1 MSTASQ
7 QNDLNA
13 DAPQYDRGI
22 VPAEVA
28 ARKER
33 EGEDFG
39 KNPPDSREPAAGDP
53 STDENEGSFN
63 TADGFTHDQE
73 GLTNNYA
80 IEPEMYINEPGDL
93 REEEQAASNE
103 RSAELQDLQTDE
115 AGKLTNEGDERHKGQ
130 GMI

>member
-1 MSTASQ
+1 MSTTNQ
-7 QNDLNA
+7 QSDLNA

-28 ARKER
+28 ARQER
-33 EGEDFG
+33 EGADFG

-53 STDENEGSFN
+53 STDEGSFN
-63 TADGFTHDQE
+63 TADGYTHDQE

-93 REEEQAASNE
+93 REEEQEASAE
-103 RSAELQDLQTDE
+103 RSEELHDLQTDE
-115 AGKLTNEGDERHKGQ
+115 AGKLTDKEDARHKGP
-130 GMI
+130 GII